1 MLKLSSIRSF
11 FFLFTSPLRTFSG
24 ALTKPCSFPIPC
36 IGLYSSCCCQVYLA
50 KFCNMNC
57 AGLLITSLWSTG
69 VWVILLPYFKIFIC
83 HWVWCACHL
92 EERCHSLIFLL
103 LTFSLRILKQ
113 FLFSLPFFPPPSPP
127 SSTAFWDNKH
137 QGLSCCWA
145 VLLTCFS
152 ILRPQTDTK
161 ESVSMMLWGNT
172 LLPLKDIHPIKIG
185 SVMLFMKPC
194 KISGEWQ
201 HLFYTT

>member
-1 MLKLSSIRSF
+1 MTLQMLKLSSIRSF

-127 SSTAFWDNKH
+127 AVLHFGITNIKVCLAAGLFCWPVSVFWDH
-137 QGLSCCWA
+137 R
-145 VLLTCFS
+145 LTRRN
-152 ILRPQTDTK
+152 L
-161 ESVSMMLWGNT
+161 
-172 LLPLKDIHPIKIG
+172 
-185 SVMLFMKPC
+185 
-194 KISGEWQ
+194 
-201 HLFYTT
+201 